1 MLDLASTG
9 RPDPRA
15 AATRSSEHAPEP
27 RTDPRTEPEG
37 EGPRRPVAP
46 PLLLGEP
53 LADLPAEE
61 ASGFAALRLAFEA
74 RLEPIDEAEQCI
86 ADTFACAAWRR
97 RRLDAV
103 DERILRALAEGRAPA
118 GMPSLSTL
126 IRYRARLSKDAQ
138 ELRLELK
145 WLRQLRPFDVPS
157 WALSRASQQW
167 KADMH
172 EKLVAVRRAAT
183 GSRAAAAEAPAA
195 PAATRADPPP
205 ANASEVASCP
215 APDGSPEPPV
225 AEAQVTPDVHAP
237 SPAPAADRPATPAV
251 ASVTEAGRPPLAGT
265 ASMRAGVAA
274 SRPSAPPSRR
284 GPGAPPVSFSHA
296 APEKPAGLDGPSRA
310 AGPAE
315 ARRVAFG

>member
-9 RPDPRA
+9 RLDPRA
-15 AATRSSEHAPEP
+15 AALRSSEHAPEP

-145 WLRQLRPFDVPS
+145 WLRQLRPCDVPS

-167 KADMH
+167 KANMH

-183 GSRAAAAEAPAA
+183 GSRAAAAEG

-205 ANASEVASCP
+205 ANAAEVASCP
-215 APDGSPEPPV
+215 GPDGSAEPQV
-225 AEAQVTPDVHAP
+225 AEAQVAADAHAP
-237 SPAPAADRPATPAV
+237 SPAPAADRPAEPAV
-251 ASVTEAGRPPLAGT
+251 APVTEAGRPPLAGT
-265 ASMRAGVAA
+265 ASMRAGAAA
-274 SRPSAPPSRR
+274 SRPSTPSPRR
-284 GPGAPPVSFSHA
+284 GPGAAPVSFSHE
-296 APEKPAGLDGPSRA
+296 APEKPDGLDGRSRT